1 MQVWVVTTKE
11 KGKVVGI
18 YSDPAYAKKN
28 IVDPDNVRITKFQ
41 VNETLKKLKKGD

>member
-28 IVDPDNVRITKFQ
+28 IAHPENVKITRFQ
-41 VNETLKKLKKGD
+41 VNETILKKEPK